1 MLYKT
6 LTLVLARNY
15 TGSVSTEKFISR
27 ICMPRFVT
35 DSRPISAQHPL
46 TEFYRQEFIKHHRC
60 LQQQRP
66 YFSESAITDVEAALT
81 KILGQIEQ
89 LCSCDNADE
98 VVSSLLK
105 KFDVVTGL
113 SAWSDPK
120 HTH

>member
-1 MLYKT
+1 
-6 LTLVLARNY
+6 
-15 TGSVSTEKFISR
+15 
-27 ICMPRFVT
+27 MPRFVT

-46 TEFYRQEFIKHHRC
+46 REFYRQEFVKHRRC

-81 KILGQIEQ
+81 KILAQLDQ
-89 LCSCDNADE
+89 LCSCENANQ